1 MMLTRNL
8 ASKLASTVSGTTG
21 AAMAAVFALSV
32 LVVQPAVAVD
42 VGSPSP
48 VPSLFAADDGAE
60 LFEPSGVV
68 LSMEIWDA
76 IGSFTD
82 TTFGFYYADDPTEL
96 IPIFEPDDI
105 APPVQSAAVDF
116 SGGRVWDGDEFSVQN
131 TFTPKDEFIGFYI
144 DSDALGT
151 IYSEGAL
158 NASAADQV
166 GTYALLVDPSIYLLG
181 FDSDVD
187 KRLAIEIVSGVTPVA
202 DQRPGSAV
210 PEPTAAASFSV
221 GLLVIGAAL
230 RRRLR

>member
-1 MMLTRNL
+1 MLTGKLTARL
-8 ASKLASTVSGTTG
+8 AAAFVLFVS
-21 AAMAAVFALSV
+21 FV
-32 LVVQPAVAVD
+32 LVAQPSIAVE

-48 VPSLFAADDGAE
+48 LPALFGADDGSE

-82 TTFGFYYADDPTEL
+82 STFGFYYADDPTEL

-116 SGGRVWDGDEFSVQN
+116 SGGRVWDGDEFRVQN

-158 NASAADQV
+158 NASGDEQV
-166 GTYALLVDPSIYLLG
+166 GTYALHVNPAIYLLG
-181 FDSDVD
+181 FDNGID
-187 KRLAIEIVSGVTPVA
+187 KQLAIEIVSGVTPVA
-202 DQRPGSAV
+202 SERVGSAV
-210 PEPTAAASFSV
+210 PEPTAAASFGV
-221 GLLVIGAAL
+221 GLLVVGAAL
-230 RRRLR
+230 RRRSR